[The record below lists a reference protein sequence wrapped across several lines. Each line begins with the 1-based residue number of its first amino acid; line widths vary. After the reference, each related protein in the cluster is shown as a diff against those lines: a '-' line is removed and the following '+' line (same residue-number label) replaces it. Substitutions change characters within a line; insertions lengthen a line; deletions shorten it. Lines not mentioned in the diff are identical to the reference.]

1 MELRQ
6 LKYFAATAETLN
18 FSEAAKNLCVAQS
31 TLSQQIRQLEEELDI
46 RLFDRTNHGITL
58 TEAGREVLPAV
69 LRTIHDAEICTESI
83 RDLRGLRTGTLRIGV
98 TYSFSPILNETLLEF
113 MKLYP
118 AITVKIYY
126 KPMAELME
134 MLEKRNVDF
143 VLAYR
148 PLRQHPEVES
158 HILFQTSLAAVMS
171 ATHSLANR
179 ETLAPADLQT
189 CQLALPSAGLQARA
203 AFDTLVPDAASFNIR
218 VEVNDVN
225 FLLTL
230 VGNSN
235 LVTILADGSVPSS
248 SPLRSIPLDLP
259 LNEMT
264 GCVHLLKNTYH
275 KFSMKEFIRLLTAS
289 LAVRRRQTAWL

>member
-6 LKYFAATAETLN
+6 LRYFAATAETLN
-18 FSEAAKNLCVAQS
+18 FSEAAKLLCVAQS
-31 TLSQQIRQLEEELDI
+31 TLSQQIKQLEDELDI

-69 LRTIHDAEICTESI
+69 LRTLHDADICAESI

-98 TYSFSPILNETLLEF
+98 TYSFSPILHETLLEF

-118 AITVKIYY
+118 AITLKIVY

-134 MLEKRNVDF
+134 MLEKRHVDF

-148 PLRQHPEVES
+148 PLRPHPEVES
-158 HILFQTSLAAVMS
+158 HILFQTSLTAVVN
-171 ATHSLANR
+171 AHHPLADR
-179 ETLAPADLQT
+179 DQLTPADLVPY
-189 CQLALPSAGLQARA
+189 QLALPARGLQARA
-203 AFDTLVPDAASFNIR
+203 AFDTLVPDSTQLRIR

-235 LVTILADGSVPSS
+235 LVTILADGSVSASS
-248 SPLRSIPLDLP
+248 TLRSIPLDLP
-259 LNEMT
+259 ANEMT